1 MIEQIKTFMA
11 LVPLMLPKLVDEK
24 VPQDAELTGDSAIMD
39 FNLKEPMNIGI
50 IMDMIVEHIDL
61 LLLYHARANQR
72 SLVHHCCFF
81 VCPKTEECLY
91 KLNVSSN
98 NRGEVLNVIATIY
111 ADPTVFQDELEEDLQ
126 RHSESFD
133 FIQSMTAVE
142 VGELFATM
150 V

>member
-1 MIEQIKTFMA
+1 M
-11 LVPLMLPKLVDEK
+11 
-24 VPQDAELTGDSAIMD
+24 
-39 FNLKEPMNIGI
+39 
-50 IMDMIVEHIDL
+50 
-61 LLLYHARANQR
+61 
-72 SLVHHCCFF
+72 
-81 VCPKTEECLY
+81 
-91 KLNVSSN
+91 
-98 NRGEVLNVIATIY
+98 IATIY